1 MAIRRLLALLR
12 QGLEA
17 MAYIGDNAIEVEPV
31 ATNNLGPLAELILP
45 ELPGCDDLMVR
56 IKLGAALREFCRET
70 NACVVTMP
78 AKVIHNDKGYDYIY
92 APPAPEGMVVW
103 SILSINNFDGTLVE
117 RGNGYVGRGI
127 IVIGR
132 GARDEF
138 VNVSYSVCPKA
149 GGEACPEWFVER
161 YSEAITAG
169 AMYKLLS
176 MTGKAWSDPNR
187 ATQYGAEY
195 ADAISEAS
203 YRSTGSQLA
212 GGAESAVP
220 QGGMF
225 M

>member
-1 MAIRRLLALLR
+1 
-12 QGLEA
+12 
-17 MAYIGDNAIEVEPV
+17 MAYIGDNAMEVEPV
-31 ATNNLGPLAELILP
+31 ATDNLGPLAELILP
-45 ELPGCDDLMVR
+45 ELPGCEDLMVR
-56 IKLGAALREFCRET
+56 MKLGAALREFCRET

-78 AKVIHNDKGYDYIY
+78 AKVICNDKGYCYIHT
-92 APPAPEGMVVW
+92 PPAPEGMVVG
-103 SILSINNFDGTLVE
+103 SLLSVKNYDGTLVE
-117 RGNGYVGRGI
+117 WGDWDINRGMV
-127 IVIGR
+127 VIGR

-161 YSEAITAG
+161 YAEAITAG

-176 MTGKAWSDPNR
+176 MTGKVWSDPNR
-187 ATQYGAEY
+187 AAQYGAEY

-220 QGGMF
+220 QGGIF

>member
-12 QGLEA
+12 QGFEA

-45 ELPGCDDLMVR
+45 ELPGCEDIVIRM
-56 IKLGAALREFCRET
+56 KLGAALREFCRET
-70 NACVVTMP
+70 NACVIEMP
-78 AKVIHNDKGYDYIY
+78 AKKIKDTHIFYNFALVPPPPDGMVIGSVLSVCDSNGYDVSFSV
-92 APPAPEGMVVW
+92 AGNK
-103 SILSINNFDGTLVE
+103 ILFNSHCSTDTVKVRF
-117 RGNGYVGRGI
+117 
-127 IVIGR
+127 
-132 GARDEF
+132 
-138 VNVSYSVCPKA
+138 SVCPKA

-161 YSEAITAG
+161 YAEAITAV
-169 AMYKLLS
+169 AMHKLLS
-176 MTGKAWSDPNR
+176 MTNKPWSDPNR
-187 ATQYGAEY
+187 AALYGAEY